1 MRSTPFELVFDA
13 LAEDPFPRIRT
24 ALATAAIDPTDR
36 DAFLMLPEVLSLIR
50 EIRPDD
56 GVGEGIDQL
65 VALVHHAYLTWDSG
79 RWTWAIS
86 EEQLTELLTPIPP
99 ILPGSVDAP
108 RAYYAQFPERRIW
121 AELIDGQAP
130 EPMDGCFVYT
140 ATNDTEL
147 RTLGIFGLRP
157 DRAGFSVVE
166 SFGTRPEG
174 LIRPDGTSPY
184 ASVLAGGS
192 EAGLHSVI
200 SAEELLE
207 LGWRTRGLA
216 AEAATQARG

>member
-1 MRSTPFELVFDA
+1 MRSTPFELVFGSLADERFPKIRAA
-13 LAEDPFPRIRT
+13 L
-24 ALATAAIDPTDR
+24 TAAASDPSDR

-65 VALVHHAYLTWDSG
+65 VALVHHAYLVWDSG
-79 RWTWAIS
+79 LLTLAIS
-86 EEQLTELLTPIPP
+86 DEELDGLLAPAAPA
-99 ILPGSVDAP
+99 LPGSAQAP

-121 AELIDGQAP
+121 AELIEGQAP
-130 EPMDGCFVYT
+130 EPMDGSFVYPM
-140 ATNDTEL
+140 NGEL

-157 DRAGFSVVE
+157 DRVGFSVVE
-166 SFGTRPEG
+166 SFGSRPEG
-174 LIRPDGTSPY
+174 LVRPDGTSLF
-184 ASVLAGGS
+184 ASVLAGGP

-200 SAEELLE
+200 SGDELLE

>member
-1 MRSTPFELVFDA
+1 MRSTPFELVFGSLADERFPKIRAA
-13 LAEDPFPRIRT
+13 LAAAASDPS
-24 ALATAAIDPTDR
+24 DR
-36 DAFLMLPEVLSLIR
+36 DAFLMLPDVLSLLR
-50 EIRPDD
+50 EIRPDE

-65 VALVHHAYLTWDSG
+65 VALVHHAYLVWDSG
-79 RWTWAIS
+79 LVTLAIS
-86 EEQLTELLTPIPP
+86 DEQLEELLDAPPP
-99 ILPGSVDAP
+99 ILPAPAEVP

-130 EPMDGCFVYT
+130 EPMDGSFVY
-140 ATNDTEL
+140 AVNGNEL

-166 SFGTRPEG
+166 SFGGRPEG
-174 LIRPDGTSPY
+174 LVRPDSSSLY
-184 ASVLAGGS
+184 ASVLTGGV

-207 LGWRTRGLA
+207 LAWRTQGLA
-216 AEAATQARG
+216 GEAATQARG

>member
-1 MRSTPFELVFDA
+1 MRSTPFELVFGTLADDRFSKIRAA
-13 LAEDPFPRIRT
+13 LAAAATDPS
-24 ALATAAIDPTDR
+24 DR

-65 VALVHHAYLTWDSG
+65 VALVHHAYQLWDSG
-79 RWTWAIS
+79 
-86 EEQLTELLTPIPP
+86 LLTLSISDERLDGLLGSAAPA
-99 ILPGSVDAP
+99 LPASAEVP

-121 AELIDGQAP
+121 AELIEGQAP
-130 EPMDGCFVYT
+130 EPMDGSFVYP
-140 ATNDTEL
+140 ANGGEL

-166 SFGTRPEG
+166 SFGRRPEA
-174 LIRPDGTSPY
+174 IVRPDGTSLF
-184 ASVLAGGS
+184 ASVLAGGPK
-192 EAGLHSVI
+192 AGLHSLV
-200 SAEELLE
+200 SSDELLE
-207 LGWRTRGLA
+207 LGWRTQGLA

>member
-1 MRSTPFELVFDA
+1 MRSTPFGLVFGS
-13 LAEDPFPRIRT
+13 LADERFPRIRA
-24 ALATAAIDPTDR
+24 ALAAAASDPSDR
-36 DAFLMLPEVLSLIR
+36 DAFLMLPDVLSLLR

-65 VALVHHAYLTWDSG
+65 VALVHHAYLVWDSG
-79 RWTWAIS
+79 LPTLAIS
-86 EEQLTELLTPIPP
+86 DGLLDELLEPAAPV
-99 ILPGSVDAP
+99 LPGSAEVP

-121 AELIDGQAP
+121 AELIEGQAP
-130 EPMDGCFVYT
+130 EPMDGSFVY
-140 ATNDTEL
+140 ATNGGEL

-166 SFGTRPEG
+166 SFGSRPQG
-174 LIRPDGTSPY
+174 LARPDGTSLF
-184 ASVLAGGS
+184 ASVLAGGPK
-192 EAGLHSVI
+192 AGLHSVI
-200 SAEELLE
+200 SGDELLE

>member
-1 MRSTPFELVFDA
+1 MRSTPFELVFGSLADERFPKIRAA
-13 LAEDPFPRIRT
+13 LA
-24 ALATAAIDPTDR
+24 AAATDPTDR

-65 VALVHHAYLTWDSG
+65 VALVHHAYLLWDSG
-79 RWTWAIS
+79 RLTLAIS
-86 EEQLTELLTPIPP
+86 DEQLDGLLESEAPA
-99 ILPGSVDAP
+99 LPGSSEVP

-121 AELIDGQAP
+121 AELIEGQAP
-130 EPMDGCFVYT
+130 EPMDGSFVYP
-140 ATNDTEL
+140 ANGAEL

-166 SFGTRPEG
+166 SFGSRPEG
-174 LIRPDGTSPY
+174 LVRPDGTSLF

-192 EAGLHSVI
+192 EAGLHSLI
-200 SAEELLE
+200 SADELLE
-207 LGWRTRGLA
+207 LGWRTQGLA

>member
-1 MRSTPFELVFDA
+1 MRSTPFELVFGT
-13 LAEDPFPRIRT
+13 LAGDRFPKIRT
-24 ALATAAIDPTDR
+24 ALAAAGSDPSDR
-36 DAFLMLPEVLSLIR
+36 DAFLMLPEVLSLLR

-65 VALVHHAYLTWDSG
+65 VALVHHAYLVWDAG
-79 RWTWAIS
+79 RVSLAIS
-86 EEQLTELLTPIPP
+86 DDQLGELLKSDPV
-99 ILPGSVDAP
+99 LPDSAEVP

-121 AELIDGQAP
+121 AELIEGQAP
-130 EPMDGCFVYT
+130 EPMDGSFVQG
-140 ATNDTEL
+140 ANGGEL

-166 SFGTRPEG
+166 AFGSRPEG
-174 LIRPDGTSPY
+174 LARPDGTSPFT
-184 ASVLAGGS
+184 SVLAGGS

-200 SAEELLE
+200 SPEELLE

-216 AEAATQARG
+216 ADAATQARG